1 MSFETDRNQRNRLF
15 NLFYYFCLMEQFWIY
30 IIIGVIYF
38 LSRLLKKP
46 EQANGESPET
56 QRPAQRR
63 PRQSEPT
70 MSERPKPLTFEEL
83 LREITEGK
91 QSQKQ
96 ETEPAPERRYESF
109 ETDIGEEA
117 RSLEQVSIDEAEDA
131 RIFKAYEDA
140 KKQVVERRS
149 LEETLSLKDTVV
161 DFRKFDAFENQKKK
175 RLTDDFIKLIRNPVT
190 LKQAVVM
197 SEILKRKF

>member
-1 MSFETDRNQRNRLF
+1 MSFEIDRNQRNRLF

-46 EQANGESPET
+46 EQGNEESPET
-56 QRPAQRR
+56 QRPARRR
-63 PRQSEPT
+63 PGQPAQAT
-70 MSERPKPLTFEEL
+70 GERPKALTFEEL
-83 LREITEGK
+83 LREITESK
-91 QSQKQ
+91 QPQKR
-96 ETEPAPERRYESF
+96 EPEPAPQHQYESY
-109 ETDIGEEA
+109 ETDLGEEA

-140 KKQVVERRS
+140 KRQVSERRS

-161 DFRKFDAFENQKKK
+161 DFRKFDVFESHKQK
-175 RLTDDFIKLIRNPVT
+175 RATDDFIKLIRNPVT

>member
-1 MSFETDRNQRNRLF
+1 MSFEIDRNQRNRLF

-30 IIIGVIYF
+30 IIIAVIYF

-46 EQANGESPET
+46 EQDNGESTET
-56 QRPAQRR
+56 QRPAQRK
-63 PRQSEPT
+63 PGQPEQKG
-70 MSERPKPLTFEEL
+70 ERPGALTFEEL
-83 LREITEGK
+83 LREITENK
-91 QSQKQ
+91 QPQKR
-96 ETEPAPERRYESF
+96 EPQPRHQYESY

-117 RSLEQVSIDEAEDA
+117 RSLEQVTIDEAEDA

-140 KKQVVERRS
+140 KRQVFERKS

-161 DFRKFDAFENQKKK
+161 DFRKFDVFESQKKK
-175 RLTDDFIKLIRNPVT
+175 SLSDDFIKLIRNPVT

>member
-1 MSFETDRNQRNRLF
+1 
-15 NLFYYFCLMEQFWIY
+15 MEQFWIY
-30 IIIGVIYF
+30 IIIGVIYL

-46 EQANGESPET
+46 EQGNGEPPET

-63 PRQSEPT
+63 PGQPGQAT
-70 MSERPKPLTFEEL
+70 TDRPKALTFEEL
-83 LREITEGK
+83 LREITESK
-91 QSQKQ
+91 QPQGR
-96 ETEPAPERRYESF
+96 EPEPTPQHQYESY

-140 KKQVVERRS
+140 KRQVSERRS

-161 DFRKFDAFENQKKK
+161 DFRKFDAFESQKQT
-175 RLTDDFIKLIRNPVT
+175 RATDDFIKLIRNPVT